1 MTVVEA
7 KGFFN
12 LVSAPAVTLNYPFSL
27 LFSAWR
33 VLEPFRL
40 ECVRIPLVR
49 ADKNGRIIRIVIFYV
64 ACHRFSPVAR
74 CYSAGVQPPR
84 KIVDEFIL
92 LQKLKSLLLFRSLS
106 VPVMK

>member
-1 MTVVEA
+1 MTVVET
-7 KGFFN
+7 KSFLN

-49 ADKNGRIIRIVIFYV
+49 AGKNGRIIRIVIFYV

-74 CYSAGVQPPR
+74 CVHGSSAPR

-92 LQKLKSLLLFRSLS
+92 LQKLKSLLLFQSLS

>member
-1 MTVVEA
+1 MTVVET
-7 KGFFN
+7 KGFLN

-49 ADKNGRIIRIVIFYV
+49 VGKNGRIIMFVKFGIVRHRLSLLAQQVPVVQAGVRIVNQN
-64 ACHRFSPVAR
+64 AR
-74 CYSAGVQPPR
+74 KKQNPPKR
-84 KIVDEFIL
+84 VKCGCVEDA
-92 LQKLKSLLLFRSLS
+92 
-106 VPVMK
+106 